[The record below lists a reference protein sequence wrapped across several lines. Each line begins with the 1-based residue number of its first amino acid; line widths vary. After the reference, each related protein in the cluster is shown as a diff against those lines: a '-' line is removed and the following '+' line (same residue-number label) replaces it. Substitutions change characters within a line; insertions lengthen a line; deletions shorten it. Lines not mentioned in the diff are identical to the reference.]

1 VPHGSTRCTH
11 CEADQVSAATPET
24 YRILIIDDDVNLNAL
39 LTEYLQGFG
48 HTLVSETTAAAGRKR
63 LRRELPDLLILDVML
78 PDTDG
83 LTLCREFRAEY
94 DLPII
99 MLTARG
105 EVADR
110 VMGLELGADDYMPKP
125 FEPRELVAR
134 IQSVIRRARER
145 NQGEVL
151 ACDGLRLEAETR
163 RVELDRNE
171 VELTTMEFE
180 LLKGLM
186 ESRGRVLSR
195 DHLIERLRGID
206 ADVYDRSIDMLISR
220 LREKLG
226 DDPRRPRFI
235 RTVRMGGYQ
244 FVGAVDK

>member
-1 VPHGSTRCTH
+1 MN
-11 CEADQVSAATPET
+11 AAKPET
-24 YRILIIDDDVNLNAL
+24 YRILIIDDDVDLNAL

-48 HTLVSETTAAAGRKR
+48 HKLDSETTAAAGRKR

-83 LTLCREFRAEY
+83 LTLCREIRAEY
-94 DLPII
+94 DVPII

-110 VMGLELGADDYMPKP
+110 VMGLELGADDYIPKP

-134 IQSVIRRARER
+134 IQSVIRRAKDRI
-145 NQGEVL
+145 QGEVL
-151 ACDGLRLEAETR
+151 VCDGLRLEIDTR
-163 RVELDRNE
+163 GVELDGND

-186 ESRGRVLSR
+186 ESRGRVMSR
-195 DHLIERLRGID
+195 DRLLERLRGID
-206 ADVYDRSIDMLISR
+206 TDVYDRSIDMLISR

-226 DDPRRPRFI
+226 DEPRKPRFI

-244 FVGAVDK
+244 FVGAVGK

>member
-1 VPHGSTRCTH
+1 M
-11 CEADQVSAATPET
+11 SAATAET
-24 YRILIIDDDVNLNAL
+24 FRILIIDDDANLNAL
-39 LTEYLQGFG
+39 LTEYLQKFG
-48 HTLVSETTAAAGRKR
+48 HTLVSETTAEAGRRR

-105 EVADR
+105 EIADR

-134 IQSVIRRARER
+134 IQSVIRRAKDRTKSD
-145 NQGEVL
+145 VL
-151 ACDGLRLEAETR
+151 VCDGLRLETETR
-163 RVELDRNE
+163 RVDLDSNDI
-171 VELTTMEFE
+171 ELTTMEFE

-186 ESRGRVLSR
+186 ESRGRVMSR
-195 DHLIERLRGID
+195 DRLIERLRGID
-206 ADVYDRSIDMLISR
+206 ADVFDRSIDMLISR
-220 LREKLG
+220 LRDKLG
-226 DDPRRPRFI
+226 DDPRQPRFI

>member
-1 VPHGSTRCTH
+1 M
-11 CEADQVSAATPET
+11 SAATPET
-24 YRILIIDDDVNLNAL
+24 YRIMIIDDDVNLNAL

-48 HTLVSETTAAAGRKR
+48 HKLVSETTAAAGRKR

-83 LTLCREFRAEY
+83 LTLCREIRSEY
-94 DLPII
+94 DVPII

-110 VMGLELGADDYMPKP
+110 VMGLELGADDYIPKP

-134 IQSVIRRARER
+134 VQSVIRRAKDRI
-145 NQGEVL
+145 QGEVL
-151 ACDGLRLEAETR
+151 ACDGLRLETETR
-163 RVELDRNE
+163 SVELDGDG

-186 ESRGRVLSR
+186 ESRGRVMSR
-195 DHLIERLRGID
+195 DRLLERLRGID
-206 ADVYDRSIDMLISR
+206 TDVYDRSIDMLISR

-226 DDPRRPRFI
+226 DEPRKPRFI

-244 FVGAVDK
+244 FVGADGK

>member
-1 VPHGSTRCTH
+1 M
-11 CEADQVSAATPET
+11 SAAKPET

-39 LTEYLQGFG
+39 LTEYLQSFG

-83 LTLCREFRAEY
+83 LTLCRELRAEY

-110 VMGLELGADDYMPKP
+110 VMGLELGADDYVPKP

-134 IQSVIRRARER
+134 IQSVIRRARDR
-145 NQGEVL
+145 TRGEVL
-151 ACDGLRLEAETR
+151 VCDGLRLETETR
-163 RVELDRNE
+163 RVELDGND
-171 VELTTMEFE
+171 VALTTMEFE

-186 ESRGRVLSR
+186 ESRGRVMSR
-195 DHLIERLRGID
+195 DRLIERLRGID

-226 DDPRRPRFI
+226 DEPSRPRFI
-235 RTVRMGGYQ
+235 RTVRMSGYQ
-244 FVGAVDK
+244 FVGAVGN

>member
-1 VPHGSTRCTH
+1 VT
-11 CEADQVSAATPET
+11 ADKPEN
-24 YRILIIDDDVNLNAL
+24 YRILIIDDDVDLNSL
-39 LTEYLQGFG
+39 LTEYLQRFG
-48 HTLVSETTAAAGRKR
+48 HKLVSETTAAAGRKR

-83 LTLCREFRAEY
+83 LTLCRELRAEY

-110 VMGLELGADDYMPKP
+110 VMGLELGADDYMAKP

-134 IQSVIRRARER
+134 IQSVIRRAKDRIR
-145 NQGEVL
+145 GEVL
-151 ACDGLRLEAETR
+151 VCDGLRLQTETR
-163 RVELDRNE
+163 RVELDGND
-171 VELTTMEFE
+171 VELTTMEYE
-180 LLKGLM
+180 LLKSLM
-186 ESRGRVLSR
+186 ESRGRVMSR
-195 DHLIERLRGID
+195 DRLIEQLRGID
-206 ADVYDRSIDMLISR
+206 TDVYDRSIDMLISR

-226 DDPRRPRFI
+226 DEPRQPRFI

-244 FVGAVDK
+244 FVGTQGR

>member
-1 VPHGSTRCTH
+1 M
-11 CEADQVSAATPET
+11 VSAARPET

-48 HTLVSETTAAAGRKR
+48 HNLVSETTAAAGRKR

-110 VMGLELGADDYMPKP
+110 VMGLELGADDYVPKP

-134 IQSVIRRARER
+134 IQSVIRRARDR
-145 NQGEVL
+145 SQGEVL
-151 ACDGLRLEAETR
+151 VCDGLRLETETR
-163 RVELDRNE
+163 RVELDGND

-180 LLKGLM
+180 LLRGLM
-186 ESRGRVLSR
+186 ESRGRVMSR
-195 DHLIERLRGID
+195 DRLIERLRGID
-206 ADVYDRSIDMLISR
+206 SDVFDRSIDMLISR

-226 DDPRRPRFI
+226 DEPRQPRFI
-235 RTVRMGGYQ
+235 RTVRMSGYQ
-244 FVGAVDK
+244 FVGAVGK

>member
-1 VPHGSTRCTH
+1 MS
-11 CEADQVSAATPET
+11 ADKPEN

-94 DLPII
+94 DVPII

-134 IQSVIRRARER
+134 IQSVIRRAKDSV
-145 NQGEVL
+145 QGEVL
-151 ACDGLRLEAETR
+151 ACDGLRLETETR
-163 RVELDRNE
+163 RVELDGNDI
-171 VELTTMEFE
+171 ELTTMEFA
-180 LLKGLM
+180 LLKDLM
-186 ESRGRVLSR
+186 ESRGRVMSR
-195 DHLIERLRGID
+195 DRLIERLRGID
-206 ADVYDRSIDMLISR
+206 ADVFDRSIDMLISR

-226 DDPRRPRFI
+226 DGPRQPRFI

>member
-1 VPHGSTRCTH
+1 VNAT
-11 CEADQVSAATPET
+11 TPET
-24 YRILIIDDDVNLNAL
+24 FRI
-39 LTEYLQGFG
+39 
-48 HTLVSETTAAAGRKR
+48 RRR

-134 IQSVIRRARER
+134 IQSVIRRAKDRIKSD
-145 NQGEVL
+145 VL
-151 ACDGLRLEAETR
+151 VCDGLRLETETR
-163 RVELDRNE
+163 RVELDGNDI
-171 VELTTMEFE
+171 ELTTMEFE

-186 ESRGRVLSR
+186 ESRGRVMSR
-195 DHLIERLRGID
+195 DRLIERLRGID
-206 ADVYDRSIDMLISR
+206 ADVFDRSIDMLISR

>member
-1 VPHGSTRCTH
+1 M
-11 CEADQVSAATPET
+11 SASKPET
-24 YRILIIDDDVNLNAL
+24 CRILIIDDDVNLNSL
-39 LTEYLQGFG
+39 LTEYLQKFG
-48 HTLVSETTAAAGRKR
+48 YKLESETTAAAGRKR

-83 LTLCREFRAEY
+83 LTLCREFREEY

-110 VMGLELGADDYMPKP
+110 VMGLELGADDYVPKP

-134 IQSVIRRARER
+134 IQSVIRRARD
-145 NQGEVL
+145 NTQGEVL
-151 ACDGLRLEAETR
+151 VCDGLRLETETR
-163 RVELDRNE
+163 RVELDGND

-180 LLKGLM
+180 LLRGLM
-186 ESRGRVLSR
+186 ESRGRVMSR
-195 DHLIERLRGID
+195 DRLIERLRGID
-206 ADVYDRSIDMLISR
+206 SEVYDRSIDMLISR

-226 DDPRRPRFI
+226 DDPRQPRFI
-235 RTVRMGGYQ
+235 RTVRMSGYQ
-244 FVGAVDK
+244 FVGAVGK

>member
-1 VPHGSTRCTH
+1 MSTNK
-11 CEADQVSAATPET
+11 PET
-24 YRILIIDDDVNLNAL
+24 CRILIIDDDVNLNSL
-39 LTEYLQGFG
+39 LTEYLQKFG
-48 HTLVSETTAAAGRKR
+48 YKLVSETTAAAGRKR

-83 LTLCREFRAEY
+83 LTLCREFREEY

-110 VMGLELGADDYMPKP
+110 VMGLELGADDYVPKP

-134 IQSVIRRARER
+134 IQSVIRRARDR
-145 NQGEVL
+145 SQGEVL
-151 ACDGLRLEAETR
+151 VCDGLRLETETR
-163 RVELDRNE
+163 RVELDGND

-180 LLKGLM
+180 LLRGLM
-186 ESRGRVLSR
+186 ESRGRVMSR
-195 DHLIERLRGID
+195 DRLLERLRGID
-206 ADVYDRSIDMLISR
+206 SDVFDRSIDMLISR

-226 DDPRRPRFI
+226 DDPRQPRFI
-235 RTVRMGGYQ
+235 RTVRMSGYQ
-244 FVGAVDK
+244 FVGAVGK

>member
-1 VPHGSTRCTH
+1 
-11 CEADQVSAATPET
+11 
-24 YRILIIDDDVNLNAL
+24 
-39 LTEYLQGFG
+39 
-48 HTLVSETTAAAGRKR
+48 VSETTAEAGRRR

-134 IQSVIRRARER
+134 IQSVIRRAKDRIKSD
-145 NQGEVL
+145 VL
-151 ACDGLRLEAETR
+151 VCDGLRLETETR
-163 RVELDRNE
+163 RVELDGND

-186 ESRGRVLSR
+186 ESRGRVMSR
-195 DHLIERLRGID
+195 DRLIERLRGID
-206 ADVYDRSIDMLISR
+206 ADVFDRSIDMLISR

-226 DDPRRPRFI
+226 DNPRQPRFI